1 MRKISSVIMACAMCL
16 SMAVVGTVAPQV
28 AVQAEE
34 TATVELKEAPTE
46 TPRLQK
52 DFGYEWYLIQYSE
65 YTANSEN
72 TKSWMEKITSIK
84 VNDAEPYT
92 KVDNTFLMKEDTF
105 RANVNMVNIT
115 IGNKEFTKDTNKVV
129 ISAEG
134 YKDLVLEV
142 GKDYKTVAIHANHT
156 GGTATCTK
164 KAVCEFCGEE
174 YGEYASHNYGDKY
187 ESDGTHHWKKCQN
200 EGCDATTEK
209 EAHTGGTATCTK
221 KAVCEFCGEKYGEY
235 ASHNYGDKYESDG
248 TYHWKKCH
256 NEGCDAT
263 TEKEEH
269 KGGEATTTKRAVCEV
284 CGAEYGD
291 LKQEDPKPADKTT
304 ESKKDDTKPADKTTE
319 GKKDDIKPVA
329 TTTVKN
335 DTKPAEKPDKK
346 IVKAKKVVVNKKN
359 IVLKKGKKVK
369 LKAKLKPANATEKVT
384 FKSSNKKVAKV
395 TKNGVVKAVKKGK
408 CKITVKTASGKKA
421 VVKVTVK

>member
-1 MRKISSVIMACAMCL
+1 MACAMCL

-34 TATVELKEAPTE
+34 TATAELKEAPTE
-46 TPRLQK
+46 TPTLEK
-52 DFGYEWYLIQYSE
+52 DFGYEWYLIQYSA

-92 KVDNTFLMKEDTF
+92 KVDNKFLMKEDTF
-105 RANVNMVNIT
+105 RANVSMVNII
-115 IGNKEFTKDTNKVV
+115 IGNKEFTKNTNKVV

-142 GKDYKTVAIHANHT
+142 GKDYKKVAIHTNHT

-174 YGEYASHNYGDKY
+174 YGEYASHNYGGKY

-200 EGCDATTEK
+200 EGCDAATEK
-209 EAHTGGTATCTK
+209 EA
-221 KAVCEFCGEKYGEY
+221 
-235 ASHNYGDKYESDG
+235 
-248 TYHWKKCH
+248 
-256 NEGCDAT
+256 
-263 TEKEEH
+263 H

-291 LKQEDPKPADKTT
+291 LKKEDP
-304 ESKKDDTKPADKTTE
+304 
-319 GKKDDIKPVA
+319 
-329 TTTVKN
+329 
-335 DTKPAEKPDKK
+335 KPAEKPDKK
-346 IVKAKKVVVNKKN
+346 TVKAKKVVVNKKR
-359 IVLKKGKKVK
+359 IVLKKDKKVK
-369 LKAKLKPANATEKVT
+369 LKVKLKPANATEKVT

>member
-34 TATVELKEAPTE
+34 TATAELKEAPTE
-46 TPRLQK
+46 TPTLEK
-52 DFGYEWYLIQYSE
+52 DFGYEWYLIQYSA

-92 KVDNTFLMKEDTF
+92 KVDNKFLMKEDTF
-105 RANVNMVNIT
+105 RANVSMVNII
-115 IGNKEFTKDTNKVV
+115 IGNKEFTKNTNKVV

-134 YKDLVLEV
+134 YKDIVLEV
-142 GKDYKTVAIHANHT
+142 GKDYKKVAIHTNHT

-174 YGEYASHNYGDKY
+174 YGEYASHNYGGKY

-200 EGCDATTEK
+200 EGCDAATEK
-209 EAHTGGTATCTK
+209 EA
-221 KAVCEFCGEKYGEY
+221 
-235 ASHNYGDKYESDG
+235 
-248 TYHWKKCH
+248 
-256 NEGCDAT
+256 
-263 TEKEEH
+263 H

-291 LKQEDPKPADKTT
+291 LKKEDP
-304 ESKKDDTKPADKTTE
+304 
-319 GKKDDIKPVA
+319 
-329 TTTVKN
+329 
-335 DTKPAEKPDKK
+335 KPAEKPDKK
-346 IVKAKKVVVNKKN
+346 TVKAKKVVVNKKR
-359 IVLKKGKKVK
+359 IVLKKDKKVK
-369 LKAKLKPANATEKVT
+369 LKVKLKPANATEKVT

>member
-1 MRKISSVIMACAMCL
+1 MRKISSFIMACAMCL
-16 SMAVVGTVAPQV
+16 SMTVVGTVAPQV

-34 TATVELKEAPTE
+34 TAAVELKEAPT
-46 TPRLQK
+46 TVPAVALDS
-52 DFGYEWYLIQYSE
+52 DFFLGDTIYTLTYSVNE
-65 YTANSEN
+65 QNWIEA
-72 TKSWMEKITSIK
+72 ITSVE
-84 VNDAEPYT
+84 VNNQVYT
-92 KVDNTFLMKEDTF
+92 KVSYSWDMGSDKYQPSGSSYNVKIGKQAFTED
-105 RANVNMVNIT
+105 V
-115 IGNKEFTKDTNKVV
+115 NKVV
-129 ISAEG
+129 ISADG
-134 YKDLVLEV
+134 YKGLVLEV
-142 GKDYKTVAIHANHT
+142 NKDGKTVAIHANHT

-164 KAVCEFCGEE
+164 KAVCDFCGEE

-187 ESDGTHHWKKCQN
+187 ESDGSYHWKKCQN

-209 EAHTGGTATCTK
+209 EA
-221 KAVCEFCGEKYGEY
+221 
-235 ASHNYGDKYESDG
+235 
-248 TYHWKKCH
+248 
-256 NEGCDAT
+256 
-263 TEKEEH
+263 H

-304 ESKKDDTKPADKTTE
+304 E
-319 GKKDDIKPVA
+319 GKKD
-329 TTTVKN
+329 
-335 DTKPAEKPDKK
+335 DTKPAEKPDRKT
-346 IVKAKKVVVNKKN
+346 VKAKKVVVNKKR

-369 LKAKLKPANATEKVT
+369 LKVKLKPANATEKVT

>member
-34 TATVELKEAPTE
+34 TATAELKEAPTE
-46 TPRLQK
+46 TPTLEK
-52 DFGYEWYLIQYSE
+52 DFGYEWYLIQYSA

-92 KVDNTFLMKEDTF
+92 KVDNKFLMKEDTF
-105 RANVNMVNIT
+105 RANVSMVNII
-115 IGNKEFTKDTNKVV
+115 IGNKEFTKNTNKVV

-142 GKDYKTVAIHANHT
+142 GKDYKKVAIHTNHT

-174 YGEYASHNYGDKY
+174 YGEYASHNYGGKY

-200 EGCDATTEK
+200 EGCDAATEK
-209 EAHTGGTATCTK
+209 EA
-221 KAVCEFCGEKYGEY
+221 
-235 ASHNYGDKYESDG
+235 
-248 TYHWKKCH
+248 
-256 NEGCDAT
+256 
-263 TEKEEH
+263 H

-291 LKQEDPKPADKTT
+291 LKKEDP
-304 ESKKDDTKPADKTTE
+304 
-319 GKKDDIKPVA
+319 
-329 TTTVKN
+329 
-335 DTKPAEKPDKK
+335 KPAEKPDKK
-346 IVKAKKVVVNKKN
+346 TVKAKKVVVNKKR
-359 IVLKKGKKVK
+359 IVLKKDKKVK
-369 LKAKLKPANATEKVT
+369 LKVKLKPANATE
-384 FKSSNKKVAKV
+384 KSSNKKVAKV

>member
-1 MRKISSVIMACAMCL
+1 MRKISSFIMACAMCL
-16 SMAVVGTVAPQV
+16 SMTVVGTVAPQV

-34 TATVELKEAPTE
+34 TAAVELKEAPTE
-46 TPRLQK
+46 TPTLQK
-52 DFGYEWYLIQYSE
+52 DLGYEWYFIQYSE

-92 KVDNTFLMKEDTF
+92 KVDNTFFMKEDTF

-142 GKDYKTVAIHANHT
+142 GKDYKKVAIHTNHT

-164 KAVCEFCGEE
+164 KAVCDFCGEE
-174 YGEYASHNYGDKY
+174 YGECASHNYGDEY
-187 ESDGTHHWKKCQN
+187 ESDGTYHWKKCQN

-209 EAHTGGTATCTK
+209 EA
-221 KAVCEFCGEKYGEY
+221 
-235 ASHNYGDKYESDG
+235 
-248 TYHWKKCH
+248 
-256 NEGCDAT
+256 
-263 TEKEEH
+263 H

-291 LKQEDPKPADKTT
+291 
-304 ESKKDDTKPADKTTE
+304 
-319 GKKDDIKPVA
+319 
-329 TTTVKN
+329 
-335 DTKPAEKPDKK
+335 
-346 IVKAKKVVVNKKN
+346 
-359 IVLKKGKKVK
+359 LKKGKKVK

>member
-1 MRKISSVIMACAMCL
+1 MRKISSFIMACAMCL
-16 SMAVVGTVAPQV
+16 SMTVVGTVAPQV

-34 TATVELKEAPTE
+34 TATVELKEAPKAPSTYK
-46 TPRLQK
+46 TVA
-52 DFGYEWYLIQYSE
+52 GYDCQLNYD
-65 YTANSEN
+65 
-72 TKSWMEKITSIK
+72 
-84 VNDAEPYT
+84 NDAEEWLSAID
-92 KVDNTFLMKEDTF
+92 KVE
-105 RANVNMVNIT
+105 VNGIEYEKATSYNHIWNNAKYYAKATLDSSDSTDVRYLL
-115 IGNKEFTKDTNKVV
+115 IGEGKFEKDESAVNKVV
-129 ISAEG
+129 ISAQG
-134 YKDLVLEV
+134 YKKLVLEV
-142 GKDYKTVAIHANHT
+142 NKNGKKVAIHTNHT

-187 ESDGTHHWKKCQN
+187 ESDGTYHWKKCQN

-209 EAHTGGTATCTK
+209 EA
-221 KAVCEFCGEKYGEY
+221 
-235 ASHNYGDKYESDG
+235 
-248 TYHWKKCH
+248 
-256 NEGCDAT
+256 
-263 TEKEEH
+263 H

-284 CGAEYGD
+284 CGAEYRD

-304 ESKKDDTKPADKTTE
+304 E
-319 GKKDDIKPVA
+319 GKKD
-329 TTTVKN
+329 

-346 IVKAKKVVVNKKN
+346 TVKAKKVVVNKKR

>member
-1 MRKISSVIMACAMCL
+1 MRKISSFIMACAMCL
-16 SMAVVGTVAPQV
+16 SMTVVGTVAPQV

-34 TATVELKEAPTE
+34 TAAVELKEAPTE
-46 TPRLQK
+46 TPTLQK
-52 DFGYEWYLIQYSE
+52 DLGYEWYFIQYSE

-92 KVDNTFLMKEDTF
+92 KVDNKFLMKEDTF
-105 RANVNMVNIT
+105 RANVSMVNII
-115 IGNKEFTKDTNKVV
+115 IGNKEFTKNTNKVV

-142 GKDYKTVAIHANHT
+142 GKDYKKVAIHTNHT

-174 YGEYASHNYGDKY
+174 YGEYASHNYGGKY

-200 EGCDATTEK
+200 EGCDAATEK
-209 EAHTGGTATCTK
+209 EA
-221 KAVCEFCGEKYGEY
+221 
-235 ASHNYGDKYESDG
+235 
-248 TYHWKKCH
+248 
-256 NEGCDAT
+256 
-263 TEKEEH
+263 H

-291 LKQEDPKPADKTT
+291 LKKEDP
-304 ESKKDDTKPADKTTE
+304 
-319 GKKDDIKPVA
+319 
-329 TTTVKN
+329 
-335 DTKPAEKPDKK
+335 KPAEKPDKK
-346 IVKAKKVVVNKKN
+346 TVKAKKVVVNKKR
-359 IVLKKGKKVK
+359 IVLKKDKKVK
-369 LKAKLKPANATEKVT
+369 LKVKLKPANATEKVT

>member
-1 MRKISSVIMACAMCL
+1 MRKISSFIMACAMCL
-16 SMAVVGTVAPQV
+16 SMTVVGTVAPQV

-34 TATVELKEAPTE
+34 TAAAELKEAPTE
-46 TPRLQK
+46 TPTLEK
-52 DFGYEWYLIQYSE
+52 DFGYEWYLIQYSA

-92 KVDNTFLMKEDTF
+92 KVDNKFLMKEDTF
-105 RANVNMVNIT
+105 RANVSMVNII
-115 IGNKEFTKDTNKVV
+115 IGNKEFTKNTNKVV

-142 GKDYKTVAIHANHT
+142 GKDYKKVAIHTNHT

-174 YGEYASHNYGDKY
+174 YGEYASHNYGGKY

-200 EGCDATTEK
+200 EGCDAATEK
-209 EAHTGGTATCTK
+209 EA
-221 KAVCEFCGEKYGEY
+221 
-235 ASHNYGDKYESDG
+235 
-248 TYHWKKCH
+248 
-256 NEGCDAT
+256 
-263 TEKEEH
+263 H

-291 LKQEDPKPADKTT
+291 LKKENP
-304 ESKKDDTKPADKTTE
+304 
-319 GKKDDIKPVA
+319 
-329 TTTVKN
+329 
-335 DTKPAEKPDKK
+335 KPAEKPDKK
-346 IVKAKKVVVNKKN
+346 TVKAKKVVVNKKR
-359 IVLKKGKKVK
+359 IVLKKDKKVK
-369 LKAKLKPANATEKVT
+369 LKVKLKPANATEKVT

>member
-1 MRKISSVIMACAMCL
+1 MRKISSFIMACAMCL
-16 SMAVVGTVAPQV
+16 SMTVVGTVAPQV

-34 TATVELKEAPTE
+34 TAAVELKEAPTSV
-46 TPRLQK
+46 PAVALDS
-52 DFGYEWYLIQYSE
+52 DFFSGDTIYTLTYSVNE
-65 YTANSEN
+65 QNWIEA
-72 TKSWMEKITSIK
+72 ITSVEVNNQVYKK
-84 VNDAEPYT
+84 VSYSWDMGSNKYQPSGSSYNVKIGKQAFT
-92 KVDNTFLMKEDTF
+92 ED
-105 RANVNMVNIT
+105 V
-115 IGNKEFTKDTNKVV
+115 NKVV
-129 ISAEG
+129 ISADG
-134 YKDLVLEV
+134 YKNLVLEV
-142 GKDYKTVAIHANHT
+142 NKNGKKVAIHTNHT

-174 YGEYASHNYGDKY
+174 
-187 ESDGTHHWKKCQN
+187 
-200 EGCDATTEK
+200 
-209 EAHTGGTATCTK
+209 
-221 KAVCEFCGEKYGEY
+221 YGEY

-291 LKQEDPKPADKTT
+291 LKKEDP
-304 ESKKDDTKPADKTTE
+304 KPADKTTE
-319 GKKDDIKPVA
+319 GKKDDTKPAA

-335 DTKPAEKPDKK
+335 DTKPAEKPDKET
-346 IVKAKKVVVNKKN
+346 VKAKKVVVNKKS

-395 TKNGVVKAVKKGK
+395 TKKGVVKAVKKGK

>member
-1 MRKISSVIMACAMCL
+1 MRKISSLIMACAMCL
-16 SMAVVGTVAPQV
+16 SMTVVGTVAPQV

-142 GKDYKTVAIHANHT
+142 GKDYKTVAIQKHT

-164 KAVCEFCGEE
+164 NAVCEFCGEE
-174 YGEYASHNYGDKY
+174 YN
-187 ESDGTHHWKKCQN
+187 
-200 EGCDATTEK
+200 
-209 EAHTGGTATCTK
+209 
-221 KAVCEFCGEKYGEY
+221 EY

-248 TYHWKKCH
+248 TYHWKKCQ

-263 TEKEEH
+263 TEKEAH

-284 CGAEYGD
+284 CGAEYGG

-304 ESKKDDTKPADKTTE
+304 EGKKDDTKPA
-319 GKKDDIKPVA
+319 A

-346 IVKAKKVVVNKKN
+346 TVKVKKVVVNKKS

-395 TKNGVVKAVKKGK
+395 TKKGVVKAVKKGK

>member
-1 MRKISSVIMACAMCL
+1 MRKISSFIMACAMCL
-16 SMAVVGTVAPQV
+16 SMTVVGTVAPQV

-34 TATVELKEAPTE
+34 TAAAELKEAPTE
-46 TPRLQK
+46 TPTLEK
-52 DFGYEWYLIQYSE
+52 DFGYEWYLIQYSA

-92 KVDNTFLMKEDTF
+92 KVDNKFLMKEDTF
-105 RANVNMVNIT
+105 RANVSMVNII
-115 IGNKEFTKDTNKVV
+115 IGNREFTKNTNKVV

-142 GKDYKTVAIHANHT
+142 GKDYKKVAIHTNHT

-174 YGEYASHNYGDKY
+174 YGEYASHNYGGKY

-200 EGCDATTEK
+200 EGCDAATEK
-209 EAHTGGTATCTK
+209 EA
-221 KAVCEFCGEKYGEY
+221 
-235 ASHNYGDKYESDG
+235 
-248 TYHWKKCH
+248 
-256 NEGCDAT
+256 
-263 TEKEEH
+263 H

-291 LKQEDPKPADKTT
+291 LKKEDP
-304 ESKKDDTKPADKTTE
+304 
-319 GKKDDIKPVA
+319 
-329 TTTVKN
+329 
-335 DTKPAEKPDKK
+335 KPAEKPDKK
-346 IVKAKKVVVNKKN
+346 TVKAKKVVVNKKR
-359 IVLKKGKKVK
+359 IVLKKDKKVK
-369 LKAKLKPANATEKVT
+369 LKVKLKPANATEKVT

>member
-34 TATVELKEAPTE
+34 TATAELKEAPTE
-46 TPRLQK
+46 TPTLEK
-52 DFGYEWYLIQYSE
+52 DFGYEWYLIQYSA

-92 KVDNTFLMKEDTF
+92 KVDNKFLMKEDTF
-105 RANVNMVNIT
+105 RANVSMVNII
-115 IGNKEFTKDTNKVV
+115 IGNKEFTKNTNKVV

-142 GKDYKTVAIHANHT
+142 GKDYKKVAIHTNHT

-187 ESDGTHHWKKCQN
+187 ESDGTYHWKKCQN
-200 EGCDATTEK
+200 EGCDAATEK
-209 EAHTGGTATCTK
+209 EA
-221 KAVCEFCGEKYGEY
+221 
-235 ASHNYGDKYESDG
+235 
-248 TYHWKKCH
+248 
-256 NEGCDAT
+256 
-263 TEKEEH
+263 H

-291 LKQEDPKPADKTT
+291 LKKEDP
-304 ESKKDDTKPADKTTE
+304 
-319 GKKDDIKPVA
+319 
-329 TTTVKN
+329 
-335 DTKPAEKPDKK
+335 KPAEKPDKK
-346 IVKAKKVVVNKKN
+346 TVKAKKVVVNKKR

-369 LKAKLKPANATEKVT
+369 LKVKLKPANATEKVT

>member
-1 MRKISSVIMACAMCL
+1 MRKISSFIMACAMCL
-16 SMAVVGTVAPQV
+16 SMTVVGTVAPQV

-34 TATVELKEAPTE
+34 TAAAELKEAPTE
-46 TPRLQK
+46 TPTLEK
-52 DFGYEWYLIQYSE
+52 DFGYEWYLIQYSA

-92 KVDNTFLMKEDTF
+92 KVDNKFLMKEDTF
-105 RANVNMVNIT
+105 RANVSMVNII
-115 IGNKEFTKDTNKVV
+115 IGNKEFTKNTNKVV

-142 GKDYKTVAIHANHT
+142 GKDYKKVAIHTNHT

-164 KAVCEFCGEE
+164 KAVCKFCGEE
-174 YGEYASHNYGDKY
+174 YGECASHNYGDKY

-200 EGCDATTEK
+200 EGCDSATEK
-209 EAHTGGTATCTK
+209 EA
-221 KAVCEFCGEKYGEY
+221 
-235 ASHNYGDKYESDG
+235 
-248 TYHWKKCH
+248 
-256 NEGCDAT
+256 
-263 TEKEEH
+263 H

-291 LKQEDPKPADKTT
+291 LKKEDP
-304 ESKKDDTKPADKTTE
+304 
-319 GKKDDIKPVA
+319 
-329 TTTVKN
+329 
-335 DTKPAEKPDKK
+335 KPAEKPDKK
-346 IVKAKKVVVNKKN
+346 TVKAKKVVVNKKR
-359 IVLKKGKKVK
+359 IVLKKDKKVK
-369 LKAKLKPANATEKVT
+369 LKVKLKPANATEKVT

>member
-34 TATVELKEAPTE
+34 TAAAELKEAPTE
-46 TPRLQK
+46 TPALEK
-52 DFGYEWYLIQYSE
+52 DFGYEWYLIQYSA

-92 KVDNTFLMKEDTF
+92 KVDNKFLMKEDTF
-105 RANVNMVNIT
+105 RANVSMVNIT

-142 GKDYKTVAIHANHT
+142 GKDYKKVAIHTNHT

-174 YGEYASHNYGDKY
+174 YGECASHNYGDKY

-200 EGCDATTEK
+200 EGCDSATEK
-209 EAHTGGTATCTK
+209 EA
-221 KAVCEFCGEKYGEY
+221 
-235 ASHNYGDKYESDG
+235 
-248 TYHWKKCH
+248 
-256 NEGCDAT
+256 
-263 TEKEEH
+263 H

-291 LKQEDPKPADKTT
+291 LKKEDP
-304 ESKKDDTKPADKTTE
+304 
-319 GKKDDIKPVA
+319 
-329 TTTVKN
+329 
-335 DTKPAEKPDKK
+335 KPAEKPDKK
-346 IVKAKKVVVNKKN
+346 TVKAKKVVVNKKR
-359 IVLKKGKKVK
+359 IVLKKDKKVK
-369 LKAKLKPANATEKVT
+369 LKVKLKPANATEKVT

>member
-1 MRKISSVIMACAMCL
+1 MRKISSFIMACAMCL
-16 SMAVVGTVAPQV
+16 SMTVVGTVAPQV

-34 TATVELKEAPTE
+34 TATAELKEAPKAPSTYK
-46 TPRLQK
+46 TVA
-52 DFGYEWYLIQYSE
+52 GYDCKLNYGD
-65 YTANSEN
+65 
-72 TKSWMEKITSIK
+72 
-84 VNDAEPYT
+84 DAEEWLSAID
-92 KVDNTFLMKEDTF
+92 KVE
-105 RANVNMVNIT
+105 VNGIEYEKATSSYGIWNNAKYYAKATLDSSDSTDVRYLL
-115 IGNKEFTKDTNKVV
+115 IGEGKFEKDESAVNKVV
-129 ISAEG
+129 ISAQG
-134 YKDLVLEV
+134 YKKLVLEV
-142 GKDYKTVAIHANHT
+142 NKNGKTVAIHTKHT

-164 KAVCEFCGEE
+164 KAVCKFCGEE
-174 YGEYASHNYGDKY
+174 
-187 ESDGTHHWKKCQN
+187 
-200 EGCDATTEK
+200 
-209 EAHTGGTATCTK
+209 
-221 KAVCEFCGEKYGEY
+221 YGEY

-304 ESKKDDTKPADKTTE
+304 ESKKDDTKPAGKTTE
-319 GKKDDIKPVA
+319 GKKD
-329 TTTVKN
+329 

-346 IVKAKKVVVNKKN
+346 TVKAKKVVVNKKR

-395 TKNGVVKAVKKGK
+395 TKKGVVKAVKKGK

>member
-34 TATVELKEAPTE
+34 TAAVELKEEPTSV
-46 TPRLQK
+46 PAVALGS
-52 DFGYEWYLIQYSE
+52 DFFSGDTIYTLTYSVNE
-65 YTANSEN
+65 QNWIEA
-72 TKSWMEKITSIK
+72 ITSVE
-84 VNDAEPYT
+84 VNNQVYT
-92 KVDNTFLMKEDTF
+92 KVSYSWDMGSNKYQPSGSSYNVKIGKQAFTED
-105 RANVNMVNIT
+105 V
-115 IGNKEFTKDTNKVV
+115 NKVV
-129 ISAEG
+129 ISADG

-142 GKDYKTVAIHANHT
+142 NKDGTTVAIHAKHT

-187 ESDGTHHWKKCQN
+187 ESDGTYHWKKCQN

-209 EAHTGGTATCTK
+209 EA
-221 KAVCEFCGEKYGEY
+221 
-235 ASHNYGDKYESDG
+235 
-248 TYHWKKCH
+248 
-256 NEGCDAT
+256 
-263 TEKEEH
+263 H

-284 CGAEYGD
+284 CGAEYGA
-291 LKQEDPKPADKTT
+291 PKPADKTT
-304 ESKKDDTKPADKTTE
+304 ESKKDDTKPA
-319 GKKDDIKPVA
+319 
-329 TTTVKN
+329 
-335 DTKPAEKPDKK
+335 EKPDKK
-346 IVKAKKVVVNKKN
+346 TVKAKKVVVNKKR

-369 LKAKLKPANATEKVT
+369 LKVKLKPANATEKVT

-395 TKNGVVKAVKKGK
+395 TKKGVVKAVKKGK

>member
-1 MRKISSVIMACAMCL
+1 MRKISSFIMACAMCL
-16 SMAVVGTVAPQV
+16 SMTVVGTVAPQV

-34 TATVELKEAPTE
+34 TAAVELKEAPTSV
-46 TPRLQK
+46 PAVALGS
-52 DFGYEWYLIQYSE
+52 DFFSGDTIYTLTYSVNE
-65 YTANSEN
+65 QNWIEA
-72 TKSWMEKITSIK
+72 ITSVE
-84 VNDAEPYT
+84 VNNQVYT
-92 KVDNTFLMKEDTF
+92 KVSYSWDMGSNKYQPSGSSYNVKIGKQAFTED
-105 RANVNMVNIT
+105 V
-115 IGNKEFTKDTNKVV
+115 NKVV
-129 ISAEG
+129 ISADG

-142 GKDYKTVAIHANHT
+142 NKDGTTVAIHAKHT

-187 ESDGTHHWKKCQN
+187 ESDGSYHWKKCQN
-200 EGCDATTEK
+200 EGCDTTTEK
-209 EAHTGGTATCTK
+209 EA
-221 KAVCEFCGEKYGEY
+221 
-235 ASHNYGDKYESDG
+235 
-248 TYHWKKCH
+248 
-256 NEGCDAT
+256 
-263 TEKEEH
+263 H

-291 LKQEDPKPADKTT
+291 LKQKDPKPADKTT
-304 ESKKDDTKPADKTTE
+304 ESKKDDTKPA
-319 GKKDDIKPVA
+319 
-329 TTTVKN
+329 
-335 DTKPAEKPDKK
+335 EKPDKK
-346 IVKAKKVVVNKKN
+346 TVKAKKVVVNKKS

>member
-1 MRKISSVIMACAMCL
+1 MRKISSFIMACAMCL
-16 SMAVVGTVAPQV
+16 SMTVVGTVAPQV

-34 TATVELKEAPTE
+34 TATVELKEAPKAPSTYK
-46 TPRLQK
+46 TAA
-52 DFGYEWYLIQYSE
+52 GYDCQLNYGD
-65 YTANSEN
+65 
-72 TKSWMEKITSIK
+72 
-84 VNDAEPYT
+84 DAEEWLSAID
-92 KVDNTFLMKEDTF
+92 KVE
-105 RANVNMVNIT
+105 VNGIEYEKATSYNQIWNNAKYYAKATLDSSDSTDVRYLL
-115 IGNKEFTKDTNKVV
+115 IGEGKFEKDESAVNKVV
-129 ISAEG
+129 ISAQG
-134 YKDLVLEV
+134 YKKLVLEV
-142 GKDYKTVAIHANHT
+142 NKNGKKVAIHTNHT

-187 ESDGTHHWKKCQN
+187 ESDGTYHWKKCQN

-209 EAHTGGTATCTK
+209 EA
-221 KAVCEFCGEKYGEY
+221 
-235 ASHNYGDKYESDG
+235 
-248 TYHWKKCH
+248 
-256 NEGCDAT
+256 
-263 TEKEEH
+263 H

-304 ESKKDDTKPADKTTE
+304 E
-319 GKKDDIKPVA
+319 GKKD
-329 TTTVKN
+329 

-346 IVKAKKVVVNKKN
+346 IVKAKKVVINKKR

-384 FKSSNKKVAKV
+384 FKSTNKKVAKV
-395 TKNGVVKAVKKGK
+395 TKKGVVKAVKKGK

>member
-34 TATVELKEAPTE
+34 TATAELKEAPTE
-46 TPRLQK
+46 TPTLEK
-52 DFGYEWYLIQYSE
+52 DFGYEWYLIQYSA

-92 KVDNTFLMKEDTF
+92 KVYNKFLMKEDTF
-105 RANVNMVNIT
+105 RANVSMVNII
-115 IGNKEFTKDTNKVV
+115 IGNKEFTKNTNKVV

-142 GKDYKTVAIHANHT
+142 GKDYKKVAIHTNHT

-174 YGEYASHNYGDKY
+174 YGEYASHNYGGKY

-200 EGCDATTEK
+200 EGCDAATEK
-209 EAHTGGTATCTK
+209 EA
-221 KAVCEFCGEKYGEY
+221 
-235 ASHNYGDKYESDG
+235 
-248 TYHWKKCH
+248 
-256 NEGCDAT
+256 
-263 TEKEEH
+263 H

-291 LKQEDPKPADKTT
+291 LKKEDP
-304 ESKKDDTKPADKTTE
+304 
-319 GKKDDIKPVA
+319 
-329 TTTVKN
+329 
-335 DTKPAEKPDKK
+335 KPAEKPDKK
-346 IVKAKKVVVNKKN
+346 TVKAKKVVVNKKR
-359 IVLKKGKKVK
+359 IVLKKDKKVK
-369 LKAKLKPANATEKVT
+369 LKVKLKPANATEKVT

>member
-1 MRKISSVIMACAMCL
+1 MRKISSFIMACAMCL
-16 SMAVVGTVAPQV
+16 SMTVVGTVAPQV

-34 TATVELKEAPTE
+34 TAQAELKEAPT
-46 TPRLQK
+46 TVPAVALDS
-52 DFGYEWYLIQYSE
+52 DFFSGDTIYTLTYSVNE
-65 YTANSEN
+65 QNWIEA
-72 TKSWMEKITSIK
+72 ITSVE
-84 VNDAEPYT
+84 VNSQVYT
-92 KVDNTFLMKEDTF
+92 KVSYSWDMGSDKYQPSGSSY
-105 RANVNMVNIT
+105 NVK
-115 IGNKEFTKDTNKVV
+115 IGKQAFTVDVNKVV
-129 ISAEG
+129 ISADG

-142 GKDYKTVAIHANHT
+142 NKDGKTVAIHTNHT

-187 ESDGTHHWKKCQN
+187 ESDGTYHWKKCQN
-200 EGCDATTEK
+200 EGCDATTKK

-221 KAVCEFCGEKYGEY
+221 KAVCEFCGEEYGEY

-248 TYHWKKCH
+248 TYHWKKCQ

-263 TEKEEH
+263 TEKEAH

-284 CGAEYGD
+284 CGAEYGA
-291 LKQEDPKPADKTT
+291 PKPADKTT
-304 ESKKDDTKPADKTTE
+304 ESKKDDTKPA
-319 GKKDDIKPVA
+319 
-329 TTTVKN
+329 
-335 DTKPAEKPDKK
+335 EKPDKK
-346 IVKAKKVVVNKKN
+346 TVKAKKVVVNKKR

-369 LKAKLKPANATEKVT
+369 LKVKLKPANATEKVT

>member
-1 MRKISSVIMACAMCL
+1 MRKISSFIMACAMCL
-16 SMAVVGTVAPQV
+16 SMTVVGTVAPQV
-28 AVQAEE
+28 VVQAEE
-34 TATVELKEAPTE
+34 TAAVELKEAPTE
-46 TPRLQK
+46 TPKLEK

-72 TKSWMEKITSIK
+72 TESWMEKITSVE
-84 VNDAEPYT
+84 VNNQVYT
-92 KVDNTFLMKEDTF
+92 KVSYSWDMGSNKYQPSGSSYNVKIGKRAFTED
-105 RANVNMVNIT
+105 V
-115 IGNKEFTKDTNKVV
+115 NKVV
-129 ISAEG
+129 ISADG

-142 GKDYKTVAIHANHT
+142 NKDGKTVAIHTKHT

-174 YGEYASHNYGDKY
+174 YGE
-187 ESDGTHHWKKCQN
+187 C
-200 EGCDATTEK
+200 
-209 EAHTGGTATCTK
+209 
-221 KAVCEFCGEKYGEY
+221 

-248 TYHWKKCH
+248 TYHWKKCQ

-263 TEKEEH
+263 TEKEAH

-284 CGAEYGD
+284 CGAEYGG
-291 LKQEDPKPADKTT
+291 LKQEDSKPADKTT
-304 ESKKDDTKPADKTTE
+304 ESKKDDIKPA
-319 GKKDDIKPVA
+319 A

-346 IVKAKKVVVNKKN
+346 TVKAKKVVVNKKR

-369 LKAKLKPANATEKVT
+369 LKAKLKPTNATEKVT

-395 TKNGVVKAVKKGK
+395 TKKGVVKAVKKGK

>member
-1 MRKISSVIMACAMCL
+1 MRKISSFIMACAMCL
-16 SMAVVGTVAPQV
+16 SMTVVGTVAPQV

-34 TATVELKEAPTE
+34 TAAAELKEAPTE
-46 TPRLQK
+46 TPTLEK
-52 DFGYEWYLIQYSE
+52 DFGYEWYLIQYSA

-92 KVDNTFLMKEDTF
+92 KVDNKFLMKEDTF
-105 RANVNMVNIT
+105 RANVSMVNII
-115 IGNKEFTKDTNKVV
+115 IGNKEFTKNTNKVV

-142 GKDYKTVAIHANHT
+142 GKDYKKVAIHTKHT

-164 KAVCEFCGEE
+164 KAVCEFCG
-174 YGEYASHNYGDKY
+174 
-187 ESDGTHHWKKCQN
+187 
-200 EGCDATTEK
+200 
-209 EAHTGGTATCTK
+209 
-221 KAVCEFCGEKYGEY
+221 
-235 ASHNYGDKYESDG
+235 
-248 TYHWKKCH
+248 
-256 NEGCDAT
+256 
-263 TEKEEH
+263 
-269 KGGEATTTKRAVCEV
+269 
-284 CGAEYGD
+284 AEYGD
-291 LKQEDPKPADKTT
+291 LKKEDP
-304 ESKKDDTKPADKTTE
+304 
-319 GKKDDIKPVA
+319 
-329 TTTVKN
+329 
-335 DTKPAEKPDKK
+335 KPAEKPDKK
-346 IVKAKKVVVNKKN
+346 TVKAKKVVVNKKR

>member
-34 TATVELKEAPTE
+34 TATAELKEAPTE
-46 TPRLQK
+46 TPTLEK
-52 DFGYEWYLIQYSE
+52 DFGYEWYLIQYSA

-92 KVDNTFLMKEDTF
+92 KVDNKFLMKEDTF
-105 RANVNMVNIT
+105 RANVSMVNII
-115 IGNKEFTKDTNKVV
+115 IGNKEFTKNTNKVV

-142 GKDYKTVAIHANHT
+142 GKDYKKVAIHTNHT

-174 YGEYASHNYGDKY
+174 YGEYAFHNYGGKY

-200 EGCDATTEK
+200 EGCDAATEK
-209 EAHTGGTATCTK
+209 EA
-221 KAVCEFCGEKYGEY
+221 
-235 ASHNYGDKYESDG
+235 
-248 TYHWKKCH
+248 
-256 NEGCDAT
+256 
-263 TEKEEH
+263 H

-291 LKQEDPKPADKTT
+291 LKKEDP
-304 ESKKDDTKPADKTTE
+304 
-319 GKKDDIKPVA
+319 
-329 TTTVKN
+329 
-335 DTKPAEKPDKK
+335 KPAEKPDKK
-346 IVKAKKVVVNKKN
+346 TVKAKKVVVNKKR

>member
-1 MRKISSVIMACAMCL
+1 MRKISSFIMACAMCL
-16 SMAVVGTVAPQV
+16 SMTVVGTVAPQV

-46 TPRLQK
+46 TPTLDK
-52 DFGYEWYLIQYSE
+52 DFGYEWYLIQYPE

-92 KVDNTFLMKEDTF
+92 KVDNKFLMKEDTF
-105 RANVNMVNIT
+105 RAYVNMVNIT

-129 ISAEG
+129 ISADG

-142 GKDYKTVAIHANHT
+142 NKDGKTVAIHTKHT

-164 KAVCEFCGEE
+164 KAVCDFCGEE
-174 YGEYASHNYGDKY
+174 YGECASHNYGDEY
-187 ESDGTHHWKKCQN
+187 ESDGTYHWKKCQN

-209 EAHTGGTATCTK
+209 EA
-221 KAVCEFCGEKYGEY
+221 
-235 ASHNYGDKYESDG
+235 
-248 TYHWKKCH
+248 
-256 NEGCDAT
+256 
-263 TEKEEH
+263 H

-291 LKQEDPKPADKTT
+291 LKKEAP
-304 ESKKDDTKPADKTTE
+304 KPADKTTE
-319 GKKDDIKPVA
+319 GKKDD
-329 TTTVKN
+329 
-335 DTKPAEKPDKK
+335 TKPAEKPDKK
-346 IVKAKKVVVNKKN
+346 TVKAKKVVVNKKR

-369 LKAKLKPANATEKVT
+369 LKVKLKPANATEKVT

>member
-1 MRKISSVIMACAMCL
+1 MRKISSFIMACAMCL
-16 SMAVVGTVAPQV
+16 SMTVVGTVAPQV

-34 TATVELKEAPTE
+34 TAAVELREAPTE
-46 TPRLQK
+46 TPTLEK
-52 DFGYEWYLIQYSE
+52 DFGYEWYLIQYSA

-92 KVDNTFLMKEDTF
+92 KVDNKFLMKEDTF
-105 RANVNMVNIT
+105 RANVSMVNIT

-142 GKDYKTVAIHANHT
+142 GKDYKKVAIHTKHT

-174 YGEYASHNYGDKY
+174 YGEYASHNYGGKY

-200 EGCDATTEK
+200 EGCDAATEK
-209 EAHTGGTATCTK
+209 EA
-221 KAVCEFCGEKYGEY
+221 
-235 ASHNYGDKYESDG
+235 
-248 TYHWKKCH
+248 
-256 NEGCDAT
+256 
-263 TEKEEH
+263 H

-291 LKQEDPKPADKTT
+291 LKKEDP
-304 ESKKDDTKPADKTTE
+304 
-319 GKKDDIKPVA
+319 
-329 TTTVKN
+329 
-335 DTKPAEKPDKK
+335 KPAEKPDKK
-346 IVKAKKVVVNKKN
+346 TVKAKKVVVNKKR
-359 IVLKKGKKVK
+359 IVLKKDKNVK
-369 LKAKLKPANATEKVT
+369 LKVKLKPANATEKVT

>member
-1 MRKISSVIMACAMCL
+1 MRKISSFIMACAMCL
-16 SMAVVGTVAPQV
+16 SMTVVGTVAPQV

-34 TATVELKEAPTE
+34 TAAVELKEAPTTVPAVALDSDFFSGE
-46 TPRLQK
+46 TIYTLT
-52 DFGYEWYLIQYSE
+52 YSVNE
-65 YTANSEN
+65 QNWIEA
-72 TKSWMEKITSIK
+72 ITSVE
-84 VNDAEPYT
+84 VNNQVYT
-92 KVDNTFLMKEDTF
+92 KVSYSWDMGSNKYQSSGSSYNVKIGKQAFTED
-105 RANVNMVNIT
+105 V
-115 IGNKEFTKDTNKVV
+115 NKVV
-129 ISAEG
+129 ISAQG
-134 YKDLVLEV
+134 YKKLVLEV
-142 GKDYKTVAIHANHT
+142 NKNGKTVAIHINHT

-187 ESDGTHHWKKCQN
+187 ESDGTYHWKKCQN
-200 EGCDATTEK
+200 I
-209 EAHTGGTATCTK
+209 
-221 KAVCEFCGEKYGEY
+221 
-235 ASHNYGDKYESDG
+235 
-248 TYHWKKCH
+248 
-256 NEGCDAT
+256 GCDAT

-304 ESKKDDTKPADKTTE
+304 EGKKDDTKPA
-319 GKKDDIKPVA
+319 A

-335 DTKPAEKPDKK
+335 DTKPAEKPDKET
-346 IVKAKKVVVNKKN
+346 VKAKKVVVNKKS

-395 TKNGVVKAVKKGK
+395 TKKGVVKAVKKGK

>member
-1 MRKISSVIMACAMCL
+1 MRKISSFIMVCAMCL
-16 SMAVVGTVAPQV
+16 SMTVVGTVAPQV

-34 TATVELKEAPTE
+34 TATVELKEAPT
-46 TPRLQK
+46 TVPAVAL
-52 DFGYEWYLIQYSE
+52 DSDLYSGDTI
-65 YTANSEN
+65 YTLTYSVNEQNWIEA
-72 TKSWMEKITSIK
+72 ITSVE
-84 VNDAEPYT
+84 VNNQVYT
-92 KVDNTFLMKEDTF
+92 KVSYSWDMGSNKYQPSGSSYNVKIGKQAFTED
-105 RANVNMVNIT
+105 V
-115 IGNKEFTKDTNKVV
+115 NKVV

-142 GKDYKTVAIHANHT
+142 GKDYKTVAIHKHT

-164 KAVCEFCGEE
+164 KAVCKFCGEE
-174 YGEYASHNYGDKY
+174 
-187 ESDGTHHWKKCQN
+187 
-200 EGCDATTEK
+200 
-209 EAHTGGTATCTK
+209 
-221 KAVCEFCGEKYGEY
+221 YGEY

-304 ESKKDDTKPADKTTE
+304 ESNKDDTKPAGKTTE
-319 GKKDDIKPVA
+319 GKKD
-329 TTTVKN
+329 

-346 IVKAKKVVVNKKN
+346 TVKAKKVVVNKKR

>member
-34 TATVELKEAPTE
+34 TATAELKEAPTE
-46 TPRLQK
+46 TPTLEK
-52 DFGYEWYLIQYSE
+52 DFGYEWYLIQYSA

-92 KVDNTFLMKEDTF
+92 KVDNKFLMKEDTF
-105 RANVNMVNIT
+105 RANVSMVNII
-115 IGNKEFTKDTNKVV
+115 IGNKEFTKNTNKVV

-142 GKDYKTVAIHANHT
+142 GKDYKKVAIHTNHT

-174 YGEYASHNYGDKY
+174 YGEYASHNYGGKY

-200 EGCDATTEK
+200 EGCDAATEK
-209 EAHTGGTATCTK
+209 EA
-221 KAVCEFCGEKYGEY
+221 
-235 ASHNYGDKYESDG
+235 
-248 TYHWKKCH
+248 
-256 NEGCDAT
+256 
-263 TEKEEH
+263 H

-291 LKQEDPKPADKTT
+291 LKKEDP
-304 ESKKDDTKPADKTTE
+304 
-319 GKKDDIKPVA
+319 
-329 TTTVKN
+329 
-335 DTKPAEKPDKK
+335 KPAEKPDKK
-346 IVKAKKVVVNKKN
+346 TVKAKKVVVNKKR

-369 LKAKLKPANATEKVT
+369 LKVKLKPANATEKVT

-408 CKITVKTASGKKA
+408 CKINVKTASGKKA

>member
-1 MRKISSVIMACAMCL
+1 MRKISSFIMACAMCL
-16 SMAVVGTVAPQV
+16 SMTVVGTVAPQV

-34 TATVELKEAPTE
+34 TATAELKEAPTE
-46 TPRLQK
+46 TPTLEK
-52 DFGYEWYLIQYSE
+52 DFGYEWYLIQYSA

-92 KVDNTFLMKEDTF
+92 KVDNKFLMKEDTF
-105 RANVNMVNIT
+105 RANVSMVNII
-115 IGNKEFTKDTNKVV
+115 IGNKEFTKNTNKVV

-142 GKDYKTVAIHANHT
+142 GKDYKKVAIHTNHT

-174 YGEYASHNYGDKY
+174 YGEYASHNYGGKY

-200 EGCDATTEK
+200 EGCDAATEK
-209 EAHTGGTATCTK
+209 EA
-221 KAVCEFCGEKYGEY
+221 
-235 ASHNYGDKYESDG
+235 
-248 TYHWKKCH
+248 
-256 NEGCDAT
+256 
-263 TEKEEH
+263 H

-291 LKQEDPKPADKTT
+291 LKKEDP
-304 ESKKDDTKPADKTTE
+304 
-319 GKKDDIKPVA
+319 
-329 TTTVKN
+329 
-335 DTKPAEKPDKK
+335 KPAEKPDKK
-346 IVKAKKVVVNKKN
+346 TVKAKKVVVNKKR

-369 LKAKLKPANATEKVT
+369 LKVKLKPANATEKVT